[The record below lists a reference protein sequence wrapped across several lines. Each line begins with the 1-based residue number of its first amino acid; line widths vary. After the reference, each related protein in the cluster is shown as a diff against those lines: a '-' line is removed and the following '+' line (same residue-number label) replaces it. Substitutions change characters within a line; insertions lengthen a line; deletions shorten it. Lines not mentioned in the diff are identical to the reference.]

1 MMTVLLACSTIS
13 SSRNYSSSST
23 GGLGNDSVK
32 VAISDIRR
40 ANVKLVQLKY
50 EQEINANLKE
60 IIRND
65 SIIIYNKN
73 VDNKA
78 LTNQV
83 KKLKKQRNIGVGA
96 AIGSILLFIISI
108 IK

>member
-1 MMTVLLACSTIS
+1 MTVLLACSTIS

-32 VAISDIRR
+32 VAISDIRK
-40 ANVKLVQLKY
+40 ANIKLVQLKY
-50 EQEINANLKE
+50 EQEINASLKE
-60 IIRND
+60 IIYND
-65 SIIIYNKN
+65 SIVISNKN
-73 VDNKA
+73 IDNKT

-83 KKLKKQRNIGVGA
+83 KKLKKERNIGVGA
-96 AIGSILLFIISI
+96 AIGSILLFIVSI

>member
-1 MMTVLLACSTIS
+1 MMTVLLACSIIS

-32 VAISDIRR
+32 VAISDLRK
-40 ANVKLVQLKY
+40 ANAKLVQLKY
-50 EQEINANLKE
+50 EQEINASLKE
-60 IIRND
+60 IIYND
-65 SIIIYNKN
+65 SIVISNKN
-73 VDNKA
+73 VDNKT

-83 KKLKKQRNIGVGA
+83 KKLKKERNIGVGA

>member
-32 VAISDIRR
+32 VAISDIRK
-40 ANVKLVQLKY
+40 ANIKLVQLKY

-65 SIIIYNKN
+65 SIIIYNKS

-83 KKLKKQRNIGVGA
+83 NKLKKQRNITCCSIGVT
-96 AIGSILLFIISI
+96 ILLLILNLL
-108 IK
+108 K

>member
-1 MMTVLLACSTIS
+1 MMTVLLTCSTIS
-13 SSRNYSSSST
+13 SSRNYSSPST

-32 VAISDIRR
+32 IAISDIRK
-40 ANVKLVQLKY
+40 ANAKLVQLKY
-50 EQEINANLKE
+50 EQEINSSLKE
-60 IIRND
+60 IIHND
-65 SIIIYNKN
+65 SIIICNKN

-83 KKLKKQRNIGVGA
+83 NKLKKQRNIGVGA

>member
-1 MMTVLLACSTIS
+1 MTVLLACSTIS

-32 VAISDIRR
+32 VAISDLRK
-40 ANVKLVQLKY
+40 ANAKLVQLKY
-50 EQEINANLKE
+50 EQEINASLKE
-60 IIRND
+60 IIYND
-65 SIIIYNKN
+65 SIVISNKN
-73 VDNKA
+73 IDNKT

-83 KKLKKQRNIGVGA
+83 KKLKKERNIGVGA

>member
-1 MMTVLLACSTIS
+1 MMTVLLSYSTIS
-13 SSRNYSSSST
+13 LSRNCLSPST

-32 VAISDIRR
+32 VAISDIRK

-50 EQEINANLKE
+50 EQEINASLKE
-60 IIRND
+60 IIHND
-65 SIIIYNKN
+65 SIIICNKN
-73 VDNKA
+73 VDNKV
-78 LTNQV
+78 LTDQV
-83 KKLKKQRNIGVGA
+83 NKLKKQRNIGVGA

>member
-13 SSRNYSSSST
+13 SSRNYSSPST

-50 EQEINANLKE
+50 EQEINASLKE
-60 IIRND
+60 IIHND

-83 KKLKKQRNIGVGA
+83 KKLKKQRNITYCGVGVT
-96 AIGSILLFIISI
+96 ILLLILNLL
-108 IK
+108 K

>member
-13 SSRNYSSSST
+13 SSRNYSSFST

-32 VAISDIRR
+32 VAISDLRK
-40 ANVKLVQLKY
+40 ANAKLVQLKY
-50 EQEINANLKE
+50 EQEINASLKE
-60 IIRND
+60 IIYND
-65 SIIIYNKN
+65 SIVIYNKN
-73 VDNKA
+73 VDNKT

-83 KKLKKQRNIGVGA
+83 KKLKKERNIGVGA
-96 AIGSILLFIISI
+96 AIGSILLFIVSI

>member
-32 VAISDIRR
+32 VAISDIRK
-40 ANVKLVQLKY
+40 ANIKLVQLKY
-50 EQEINANLKE
+50 EQEINASLKE
-60 IIRND
+60 IIYND
-65 SIIIYNKN
+65 SIVIYNKN
-73 VDNKA
+73 VDNKT

-83 KKLKKQRNIGVGA
+83 KKLKKERNITCCSIGVT
-96 AIGSILLFIISI
+96 ILLLILNLL
-108 IK
+108 K

>member
-32 VAISDIRR
+32 VAISDIRK

-50 EQEINANLKE
+50 EQEINASLKE
-60 IIRND
+60 IIHND
-65 SIIIYNKN
+65 SIIICNKN
-73 VDNKA
+73 VDNKT
-78 LTNQV
+78 LTDQV
-83 KKLKKQRNIGVGA
+83 KKLKKQRNITCCGVGVT
-96 AIGSILLFIISI
+96 IVLLILSLL
-108 IK
+108 K

>member
-1 MMTVLLACSTIS
+1 MMTVLLTCSTIS
-13 SSRNYSSSST
+13 SSRNYSSPST

-32 VAISDIRR
+32 VAISDIRK

-50 EQEINANLKE
+50 EQEINASLKE
-60 IIRND
+60 IIHND
-65 SIIIYNKN
+65 SIIIRNKS

-83 KKLKKQRNIGVGA
+83 NKLKKQRNSGEGA
-96 AIGSILLFIISI
+96 AIGSILLVISSS

>member
-1 MMTVLLACSTIS
+1 MTVLLACSTIS

-32 VAISDIRR
+32 VAISDLRK
-40 ANVKLVQLKY
+40 ANAKLVQLKY
-50 EQEINANLKE
+50 EQEINASLKE
-60 IIRND
+60 IIYND
-65 SIIIYNKN
+65 SILISNKN
-73 VDNKA
+73 VDNKT

-83 KKLKKQRNIGVGA
+83 KKLKKERNIGVGA
-96 AIGSILLFIISI
+96 AIGSILLFIVSI

>member
-1 MMTVLLACSTIS
+1 MTVLLACSTIS

-32 VAISDIRR
+32 VAISDLRK
-40 ANVKLVQLKY
+40 ANAKLVQLKY

-65 SIIIYNKN
+65 SIIIYNKS

-83 KKLKKQRNIGVGA
+83 KKLKKQRNIGVGV
-96 AIGSILLFIISI
+96 AIGSILLLIVSL